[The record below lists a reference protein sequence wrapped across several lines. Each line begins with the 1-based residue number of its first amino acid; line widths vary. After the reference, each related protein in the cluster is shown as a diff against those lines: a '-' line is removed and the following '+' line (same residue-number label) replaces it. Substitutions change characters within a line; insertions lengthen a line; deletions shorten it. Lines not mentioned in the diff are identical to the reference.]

1 MRHACRAAGALGL
14 VALGADALSAQG
26 EVDAKRYVIP
36 DAPAFTYLGAA
47 PTSIAR
53 PSAARDLA
61 LAVAEGID
69 STGRARRGLAIDVVP
84 WLLFPKRVTNE
95 GYRTRLGDFVYAN
108 TQLSLGTTRST
119 GDSAST
125 DLAIGLKTNLAN
137 GADPLRDAA
146 LGERIDAAVLECR
159 RSSRGPDGRPDGALL
174 EACADR
180 AVGDSVARWLDE
192 DGHWNDVALTVA
204 SAFGARLSESRID
217 QVRGRGG
224 AVWATLA
231 LPVGARF
238 GQLLVQGRGDV
249 VRGGGRGARDTTAF
263 SGGARLG
270 VGATSVNGFV
280 ELVGSWRNLGD
291 ERATQQWSSGVEL
304 RVAEALWLSTG
315 FGSRYDA
322 LTRGN
327 RAVLLANV
335 RWNTT
340 SAPQLVAR

>member
-1 MRHACRAAGALGL
+1 MRRATCAPAALLL
-14 VALGADALSAQG
+14 VGIGSRALSAQG
-26 EVDAKRYVIP
+26 EVDARRYVIP

-84 WLLFPKRVTNE
+84 WLLFPKRVTNA

-125 DLAIGLKTNLAN
+125 DLAVGLKTNLAN

-146 LGERIDAAVLECR
+146 LGDRIDAAVAECR
-159 RSSRGPDGRPDGALL
+159 TTSRTPEGRPDGARL
-174 EACADR
+174 EGCADK

-192 DGHWNDVALTVA
+192 EGHWNDVALTVA
-204 SAFGARLSESRID
+204 GAFGARLTESRID
-217 QVRGRGG
+217 QLVGRGG

-238 GQLLVQGRGDV
+238 GQLLVQGRGDLL
-249 VRGGGRGARDTTAF
+249 RGARGADDTTAF

-280 ELVGSWRNLGD
+280 EMVGSWRSAGD
-291 ERATQQWSSGVEL
+291 DRATQQWSAGVEL

-322 LTRGN
+322 LTSGN

-340 SAPQLVAR
+340 SAPRLVAR